1 MNVFDGLPAV
11 FVRVF
16 GEPVDYT
23 PAGGV
28 TKRIRAIWNETPLSV
43 LLGNEAVDGSK
54 TELSVWETDIAAP
67 KEGDAAVRVKNGKR
81 MVLSTPIMPDGKG
94 MIVCNLTD

>member
-1 MNVFDGLPAV
+1 MSVFDGLPKIFAN
-11 FVRVF
+11 VF

-23 PAGGV
+23 PASGV
-28 TKRIRAIWNETPLSV
+28 TKRIRAIWTETPLAV

-54 TELSVWETDIAAP
+54 TELSVQASDIASP
-67 KEGDAAVRVKNGKR
+67 QPDDVAVRVKDGKR